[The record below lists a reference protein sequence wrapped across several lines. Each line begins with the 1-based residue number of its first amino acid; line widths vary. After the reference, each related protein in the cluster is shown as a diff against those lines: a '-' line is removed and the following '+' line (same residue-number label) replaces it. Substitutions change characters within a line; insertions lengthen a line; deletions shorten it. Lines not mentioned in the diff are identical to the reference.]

1 MAYPDTPI
9 AAGANPPS
17 SMGAGFDTG
26 LSYER
31 DIAPLQQRFF
41 RQIYGTRGGSPR
53 ERSSL
58 SMGISQQLGDA
69 FEQQAKYREIDQ
81 QARNRELSFR
91 SGLFALDQAR
101 EKAVKDRENAES
113 LGMLTES
120 LSAINDLSGDERSKA
135 LVDFANKN
143 AYQLSTNDAARVAY
157 DATVRLA
164 PAPKQDFTS
173 EDLLRMDVP
182 FDELDTNKDGIVDA
196 SERTPE
202 GVSRVLQS
210 TRKAIAE
217 SEAEAEER
225 KADEKKE
232 AAAYNKRL
240 SLLDTTLSKLG
251 DVKFQKQKGLTPEE
265 PEVELPN
272 FADSGGRVIVNTI
285 LGLGT
290 AEEQQ
295 KAKGAATDLDRF
307 RIAEQIHGRL
317 SKERLGGLLT
327 SPEPSTPRPSSL
339 FSTPAAPKPAAPVPP
354 IVSK

>member
-1 MAYPDTPI
+1 MIDSGTKPEPT
-9 AAGANPPS
+9 
-17 SMGAGFDTG
+17 MGAGFDAG

-41 RQIYGTRGGSPR
+41 KDIYSNRNIRPQDR
-53 ERSSL
+53 AAL
-58 SMGISQQLGDA
+58 STGISQRLAGA

-101 EKAVKDRENAES
+101 EKAAKERENAQA

-164 PAPKQDFTS
+164 PTPKQDFTS
-173 EDLLRMDVP
+173 EDLLRMGVP

-217 SEAEAEER
+217 SEAEAEKR
-225 KADEKKE
+225 KADEKK
-232 AAAYNKRL
+232 ATTTYNKQL

-251 DVKFQKQKGLTPEE
+251 DVKFQKKKDPADVDGL
-265 PEVELPN
+265 EVELPK
-272 FADSGGRVIVNTI
+272 FADTGGRVIVNSI
-285 LGLGT
+285 IGFGT
-290 AEEQQ
+290 PEEQ
-295 KAKGAATDLDRF
+295 KSAGEAATDLDRY
-307 RIAEQIHGRL
+307 RIAEKIQSRL
-317 SKERLGGLLT
+317 LNERVKGVLAR
-327 SPEPSTPRPSSL
+327 PEPAVKPPKSL
-339 FSTPAAPKPAAPVPP
+339 FAEPDKAKPKTPAAPLV
-354 IVSK
+354 